1 MTVVDWVLI
10 VVWLGLT
17 LGGFWKGAVRIIF
30 GGGGLAAGLWL
41 AVIAGADAQAALEGV
56 IGIPWIA
63 AVGGR
68 VLLVLLCTGLALLA
82 GWGIEHTL
90 KALHLG
96 WVNRLLGR
104 VGGWQA
110 WLVPRLYGR
119 AEADAFPVVYRANT
133 QRRVEQLARAAGLAP
148 FAFYPVGDPTYLAFS
163 EWLYRLAVLA
173 ERLTPRWMKVHLVG
187 DLVKKEL
194 L

>member
-30 GGGGLAAGLWL
+30 GGGGLVAGVWL
-41 AVIAGADAQAALEGV
+41 AVVAGSDAEAALAGV
-56 IGIPWIA
+56 IGVPWLA

-96 WVNRLLGR
+96 WVNRLFGAALAGLVAAFLLGL
-104 VGGWQA
+104 
-110 WLVPRLYGR
+110 LVIVAIQFSP
-119 AEADAFPVVYRANT
+119 E
-133 QRRVEQLARAAGLAP
+133 LARLCRDSQVAQ
-148 FAFYPVGDPTYLAFS
+148 YLLWLS
-163 EWLYRLAVLA
+163 EMMLGAVEA
-173 ERLTPRWMKVHLVG
+173 V
-187 DLVKKEL
+187 DL
-194 L
+194 